1 MHNNLMNIWNDLSWI
16 LPLRTSFVTPFFEAI
31 TLMGYPIFLI
41 LFISFGYF
49 YWSSARFTRVAMM
62 LFISGIINL
71 FLKDYFQDPRPP
83 MEFMLDPKIGTSYGL
98 PSGHAQIAVTLWGLL
113 AYELKN
119 KWITVLA
126 SILIILICFSR
137 LYLGVHDIEDVLFG
151 LIIGLLILT
160 IWHFA
165 ITSKFFK
172 ELSRTNIILFILV
185 FQFMAYIFYPTH
197 QGHEISIWFLG
208 AMVGWYLGSSNI
220 NFINN
225 NMINFLLSLISTG
238 AVFFAMIFST
248 NLADLYTSSSLI
260 GFLTNYSLG
269 FIFSFFVTYIIPSVW
284 VFFSL
289 ALDTHD

>member
-1 MHNNLMNIWNDLSWI
+1 
-16 LPLRTSFVTPFFEAI
+16 
-31 TLMGYPIFLI
+31 MGYPIFLI

-126 SILIILICFSR
+126 SILIMLICFSR

-151 LIIGLLILT
+151 LIIGLLILI

-197 QGHEISIWFLG
+197 HGHEISIWFLG
-208 AMVGWYLGSSNI
+208 AMGGWYLGSSNI

-248 NLADLYTSSSLI
+248 NLADLYTTSSLI

-289 ALDTHD
+289 ASDTHD

>member
-1 MHNNLMNIWNDLSWI
+1 
-16 LPLRTSFVTPFFEAI
+16 
-31 TLMGYPIFLI
+31 
-41 LFISFGYF
+41 
-49 YWSSARFTRVAMM
+49 MM

-126 SILIILICFSR
+126 SILIMLICFSR

-160 IWHFA
+160 IWHSV

-172 ELSRTNIILFILV
+172 ELSRTKIILLILV

-208 AMVGWYLGSSNI
+208 AMAGWYLGSSNI

-248 NLADLYTSSSLI
+248 NLADIYTSSSLI

-289 ALDTHD
+289 ASDTHD